1 MGCKHSV
8 LLEAEEVL
16 EDHCFDLMNFL
27 HENTQEIELHVKLTA
42 FPDQV
47 HATNEIDVKVRL
59 TNFTFY
65 SCKYNHVNIFQL
77 AFTTECK

>member
-1 MGCKHSV
+1 MECKHSV

-27 HENTQEIELHVKLTA
+27 HENTQEIEQHVKLTA

-47 HATNEIDVKVRL
+47 HATND
-59 TNFTFY
+59 
-65 SCKYNHVNIFQL
+65 
-77 AFTTECK
+77 